1 LPALAKVAPDLG
13 VTVADRTVT
22 LTGTVPSAQVRESLA
37 KQVQDAAGADVT
49 VANQL
54 QIAEQTPPQL
64 RVKVTPDAVQLSGT
78 VAQSTADKAV
88 QVAGTV
94 SGSVVNQLTIGETTA
109 QPAWLPTLLET
120 LPTFAKNVQEA
131 ELNVDGS
138 TITLIG
144 ALESDEQKTIT
155 EATVRQAVGADP
167 TIVNQLRVVAP
178 VAEVQPSLN
187 IKVAENTL
195 TLSGNVAQDTATQ
208 LTQALTLPD
217 VTLANQL
224 TTADNVA
231 QPEWLPEIIGLF
243 PDYSAEVEQA
253 ELDVKDSK
261 LTLAGTVPSAEKK
274 TEVAET
280 FASAAGEGVEVVN
293 NLQVEAAEP
302 VALRVT
308 IENGVATVAGNL
320 PAETAEGVVASVDET
335 PDTTVTNEIQAA
347 SSVTIPDWFDN
358 VTNLLPAVTSEVKDA
373 DVVIAGDTITLAGVV
388 PSEEKKTELAASVSE
403 AAGEDVEVVN
413 NLVVEAPAQ
422 VEPVQLRVQLQ
433 DGAATV
439 TGNVPAATAAQI
451 TEVVEAAPETAS
463 VSNAVEAAPN
473 VQVPEWLPTVVEV
486 LPEATR
492 DIADADV
499 NIVADTITLAGT
511 VPSEERKAEVAM
523 MIEEAAGAEVRVVN
537 NLTVVPEVAA
547 QVSEAETQ
555 ETVTEEVSP
564 EETAP
569 EETPVAAEGTAEEIV
584 EVAPPEVAPAN
595 ETRADETRA
604 DETRA
609 DETRADETRAEA
621 QVQPEETRAEQETP
635 VVAAPTRN
643 PDVRV
648 DIAGN
653 TIRLTGTVP
662 SPESV
667 TAAAAPYST
676 ETVENLLE
684 PTPDVASVPWLNKLY
699 EVAPKVAADLNRATL
714 VLNDTTLTL
723 QGTAPSLE
731 QRDAIGKYV
740 SDALSPEVTVI
751 NRLTVQV
758 QIPNAEDGK

>member
-1 LPALAKVAPDLG
+1 
-13 VTVADRTVT
+13 
-22 LTGTVPSAQVRESLA
+22 
-37 KQVQDAAGADVT
+37 
-49 VANQL
+49 
-54 QIAEQTPPQL
+54 
-64 RVKVTPDAVQLSGT
+64 
-78 VAQSTADKAV
+78 
-88 QVAGTV
+88 
-94 SGSVVNQLTIGETTA
+94 
-109 QPAWLPTLLET
+109 
-120 LPTFAKNVQEA
+120 
-131 ELNVDGS
+131 
-138 TITLIG
+138 
-144 ALESDEQKTIT
+144 
-155 EATVRQAVGADP
+155 
-167 TIVNQLRVVAP
+167 
-178 VAEVQPSLN
+178 
-187 IKVAENTL
+187 
-195 TLSGNVAQDTATQ
+195 
-208 LTQALTLPD
+208 
-217 VTLANQL
+217 
-224 TTADNVA
+224 
-231 QPEWLPEIIGLF
+231 
-243 PDYSAEVEQA
+243 
-253 ELDVKDSK
+253 
-261 LTLAGTVPSAEKK
+261 
-274 TEVAET
+274 
-280 FASAAGEGVEVVN
+280 
-293 NLQVEAAEP
+293 
-302 VALRVT
+302 
-308 IENGVATVAGNL
+308 
-320 PAETAEGVVASVDET
+320 
-335 PDTTVTNEIQAA
+335 
-347 SSVTIPDWFDN
+347 
-358 VTNLLPAVTSEVKDA
+358 
-373 DVVIAGDTITLAGVV
+373 
-388 PSEEKKTELAASVSE
+388 
-403 AAGEDVEVVN
+403 
-413 NLVVEAPAQ
+413 
-422 VEPVQLRVQLQ
+422 
-433 DGAATV
+433 
-439 TGNVPAATAAQI
+439 
-451 TEVVEAAPETAS
+451 
-463 VSNAVEAAPN
+463 

-511 VPSEERKAEVAM
+511 VPSEERKAEVATT
-523 MIEEAAGAEVRVVN
+523 IEEAAGAEVRVVN

-569 EETPVAAEGTAEEIV
+569 EETPVAAEGTAEETV

-595 ETRADETRA
+595 
-604 DETRA
+604 
-609 DETRADETRAEA
+609 ETRADETRAEA